1 MIGNSNRSEITN
13 IENTDE
19 LSRSQCEV
27 QTNDFNDSPKQ
38 FREEEQS
45 MPSLLS
51 SPTLYMPRPGFPQ
64 VYTCIIYLI
73 FLVTTVLIFYRGW
86 SKMILGL
93 PVHLRP

>member
-13 IENTDE
+13 IENTDG
-19 LSRSQCEV
+19 LGRSQCEV
-27 QTNDFNDSPKQ
+27 QSNDFNDSPKQ

-64 VYTCIIYLI
+64 VYT
-73 FLVTTVLIFYRGW
+73 
-86 SKMILGL
+86 
-93 PVHLRP
+93 